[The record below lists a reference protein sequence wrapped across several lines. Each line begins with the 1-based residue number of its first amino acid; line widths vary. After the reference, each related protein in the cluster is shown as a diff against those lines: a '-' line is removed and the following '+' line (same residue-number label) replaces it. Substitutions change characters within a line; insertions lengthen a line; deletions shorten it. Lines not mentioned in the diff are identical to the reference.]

1 MSPTT
6 SRVGRQ
12 GGLTAAALTN
22 ASEGARNGK
31 RVLLVVSDAESAH
44 DAADRHRLAAR
55 PGYLRALPDDGAG
68 LKVEIGTGE
77 VRIVTMSAAIRL
89 GGKLEGLRA

>member
-6 SRVGRQ
+6 LRLGRR
-12 GGLTAAALTN
+12 GGLTADALTR
-22 ASEGARNGK
+22 ASEIARNGD
-31 RVLLVVSDAESAH
+31 RVLLLVSDAETAH
-44 DAADRHRLAAR
+44 EAADRLAVR

-89 GGKLEGLRA
+89 GGKLEGLRT